1 MEIPEAERPSLSG
14 YVQAGKLLS
23 WRWVDAR
30 MQAARSYWIATAG
43 GGFPSSRPVW
53 GIWRA
58 PCLWFSTGGSMG
70 KRMKSDARVQ
80 VNLESA
86 DELVIIEG
94 FAAPLADADAAD
106 WAREYN
112 QKYNWDMPESTN
124 GVYCVEPRRVLAWIV
139 DPTGLDGGVMFS
151 NSATEWWF
159 PSDARAS

>member
-30 MQAARSYWIATAG
+30 MQAARNYWITTAG
-43 GGFPSSRPVW
+43 PGFPNSRPVW
-53 GIWRA
+53 GIWKW
-58 PCLWFSTGGSMG
+58 PVLWFSTGGSIA
-70 KRMKSDARVQ
+70 RRVARDARVQ

-94 FAAPLADADAAD
+94 LVAPLAEENAAE

-112 QKYNWDMPESTN
+112 QKYNWDMPESAA
-124 GVYCVEPRRVLAWIV
+124 GVYRVQPRRVLAWIV
-139 DPTGLDGGVMFS
+139 DPTGLDGGILFS
-151 NSATEWWF
+151 NSATQWRFE
-159 PSDARAS
+159 ASS